1 MNKLQGKENRQI
13 LVLFV
18 MIVFWFSFVF
28 GIGASVAPAQEP
40 KYPTKP
46 VIFLAQSTPGSGFD
60 TTTRAVANTLVKE
73 KLVPVALPVENAP
86 SSSVGP
92 TMVVTRHKG
101 DPYMVSFQSISGM
114 MHYGTGSNPYYHKDF
129 TPIACLITTYY
140 GIAVRS
146 DSPYKTL
153 SDLIKD
159 LKEKP
164 EKTPL
169 TGGSSDDRVFYG
181 AAFLKAGVDISKIN
195 YVAYSGGGE
204 ASVLLLEGSAKAMIS
219 TLDDMM
225 GLLEAKKIRLL
236 AASSGK
242 RFGGA
247 LKDFPTLR
255 EAGVDMEWGNFR
267 YALGGPNMPEYA
279 VKYWRNIFAKMVKT
293 PTWQE
298 ILKKYEWDNTF
309 IVEGFNEFL
318 DKKQVIVTE
327 VLTKLGMTK
336 KK

>member
-1 MNKLQGKENRQI
+1 MNKVHCRERGKFLVSLVTII
-13 LVLFV
+13 LLLTF
-18 MIVFWFSFVF
+18 MIV
-28 GIGASVAPAQEP
+28 IGASVTPAQEA

-73 KLVPVALPVENAP
+73 KLVTVALPVENAP

-92 TMVVTRHKG
+92 TMVVTRYKG
-101 DPYMVSFQSISGM
+101 DPYMISFQSISGM
-114 MHYGTGSNPYYHKDF
+114 MHYGTGSNPYCHKDF
-129 TPIACLITTYY
+129 TPLASLITTYY

-153 SDLIKD
+153 GDLIKD

-181 AAFLKAGVDISKIN
+181 AMFLKAGVDVSKIN
-195 YVAYSGGGE
+195 YVAYSGGTE
-204 ASVLLLEGSAKAMIS
+204 ASVLVLEGSGKALIS
-219 TLDDMM
+219 TIDDVM
-225 GLLEAKKIRLL
+225 GLFEAKKLRLL
-236 AASSGK
+236 AVSSGK
-242 RFGGA
+242 RLAGS
-247 LKDFPTLR
+247 LKDVPTLR
-255 EAGVDMEWGNFR
+255 EAGVNMDWGNFR

-279 VKYWRNIFAKMVKT
+279 MKYWRSTLARMVKT

-298 ILKKYEWDNTF
+298 ILKKYEWDDTF
-309 IVEGFNEFL
+309 MVEGFDAFL
-318 DKKQVIVTE
+318 DEKQATITE
-327 VLTKLGMTK
+327 VLTKLGMVK